1 MSEDAAL
8 KNLAEAIILQAVED
22 WRRLCEKILAEKVEN
37 PVLFEFYDTISFP
50 ELRQFFKSEWCAL
63 LCGNVDPLFILD
75 ALERE
80 RKAALNEI

>member
-1 MSEDAAL
+1 VSEEDAYID
-8 KNLAEAIILQAVED
+8 LASAIVVQAVKD
-22 WRRLCEKILAEKVEN
+22 WRNLCKKQKPSDKFIG
-37 PVLFEFYDTISFP
+37 
-50 ELRQFFKSEWCAL
+50 LRQFFKSEWCAL